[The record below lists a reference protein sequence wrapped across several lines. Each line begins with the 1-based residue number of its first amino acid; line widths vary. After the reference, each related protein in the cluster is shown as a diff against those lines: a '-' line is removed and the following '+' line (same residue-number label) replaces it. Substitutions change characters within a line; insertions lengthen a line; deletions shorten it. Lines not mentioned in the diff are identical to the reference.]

1 MFYFVGN
8 WHEEAFQEVEEEEVC
23 HSMACF
29 CDFGELFAYLRSSWL
44 NVNKTVNMA
53 SVDVSVEVLNECQ
66 IQEVTLDGQEIIT
79 Q

>member
-1 MFYFVGN
+1 MISNKYCLFYLLTFLL
-8 WHEEAFQEVEEEEVC
+8 Q
-23 HSMACF
+23 
-29 CDFGELFAYLRSSWL
+29 
-44 NVNKTVNMA
+44 NKTTNMA

>member
-1 MFYFVGN
+1 MT
-8 WHEEAFQEVEEEEVC
+8 
-23 HSMACF
+23 ACKT
-29 CDFGELFAYLRSSWL
+29 RSSHEICL
-44 NVNKTVNMA
+44 FTDSPCYLLISQLKTKTVNMA